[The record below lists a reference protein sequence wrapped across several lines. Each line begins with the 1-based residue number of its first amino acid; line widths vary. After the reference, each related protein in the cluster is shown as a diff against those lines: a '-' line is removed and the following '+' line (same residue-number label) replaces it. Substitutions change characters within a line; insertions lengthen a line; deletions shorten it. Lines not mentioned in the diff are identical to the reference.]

1 MRRYV
6 VTHSVEELF
15 FTICPLGILA
25 VALSMF
31 FGFLMGSID
40 KYVPPNTST
49 TLRDLYEV
57 SEASIVQFFLVHRGI
72 TEEEVHRLYGTNK
85 YFWKLEDNLCNLN
98 CYFLA
103 LQYALIY
110 LGLWSKQC
118 FLEWGKKILV
128 SICQLLV
135 FGLVTN
141 PKYEVRIEPISLVDL
156 PMSNLKHTIDVC
168 TS

>member
-1 MRRYV
+1 MTFPMVQTSSLNHVLLYLLFGWCKAKSQLKIMRLICRNLIDFMRRYV

-31 FGFLMGSID
+31 FGLLMGSID

-85 YFWKLEDNLCNLN
+85 YF
-98 CYFLA
+98 
-103 LQYALIY
+103 
-110 LGLWSKQC
+110 
-118 FLEWGKKILV
+118 
-128 SICQLLV
+128 
-135 FGLVTN
+135 
-141 PKYEVRIEPISLVDL
+141 
-156 PMSNLKHTIDVC
+156 
-168 TS
+168 